1 MMRVMRRRPPR
12 VASALALIA
21 AGAIAIFA
29 IAGTSSSQAQKK
41 RPTLHQ
47 PLPAQA
53 GDTDASPVLGKA
65 AGDNNPAA
73 IAAGDKVLPAPP
85 LADKPAGEPVLGTG
99 DFGADRSTESPPD
112 RSTASDGTLRYAS
125 VFNPDVLPFKRM
137 SALDGVRDDYTLV
150 IERRGQTEVPV
161 GGTTDKSR
169 DRFWGSMPI
178 RITPGVEIPLPS
190 VAPDMRILSYET
202 QPKVRLTFSK
212 DGADNFYV
220 RSDDS
225 GSAGTYRLV
234 FLADADAGYFA
245 PKLPDD
251 RRYTAASVSAAAPP
265 ELKPRLPPRVRS
277 VAESLLR
284 DTLVIS
290 SRDDLRV
297 AFNKLVEY
305 FRGFEAKDPPSDSG
319 DIYRD
324 LCIAKAGVC
333 RHRAFAFMIT
343 ANTLGIP
350 TRFVSNEA
358 HAFVEVWFP
367 GRNWQR
373 VDLGGAALR
382 LEVSGGEDKTLHRPR
397 SEDPFNKPREYS
409 ENYTQLEGDISGLS
423 QSQINE
429 RRRPTGDAPA
439 SGDVDGAGMT
449 SGAGQS
455 GQSGLAGSPSDP
467 FNLPGRITPNRDLP
481 VATPDPKKPT
491 PVLTVTRA
499 DSVAYRGGTL
509 HIEGSAI
516 ADGKPL
522 AGRPIDVYISRAG
535 SRGVGSKLL
544 RRVITAPN
552 GTFSDDFDIPA
563 DVKLAPHEIHIASP
577 EDAEYNGALSQ

>member
-1 MMRVMRRRPPR
+1 MRRALVPG
-12 VASALALIA
+12 ALAISLVA
-21 AGAIAIFA
+21 LGCVAFL
-29 IAGTSSSQAQKK
+29 TVSSQAQKK
-41 RPTLHQ
+41 RPVLHE
-47 PLPAQA
+47 PLPGPPA
-53 GDTDASPVLGKA
+53 DAEPVLGKA

-85 LADKPAGEPVLGTG
+85 LDDKPAGEPVLGTR
-99 DFGADRSTESPPD
+99 DFGADRATESPPD
-112 RSTASDGTLRYAS
+112 RSTSSDGTLRYAS

-137 SALDGVRDDYTLV
+137 SALDGVREDYTLI

-178 RITPGVEIPLPS
+178 RLTPGEEIPLPS

-202 QPKVRLTFSK
+202 EPKVRLTFSK

-245 PKLPDD
+245 PNFPQRD
-251 RRYTAASVSAAAPP
+251 YTVSEVAAMAPP
-265 ELKPRLPPRVRS
+265 ELKPQIPAPVR
-277 VAESLLR
+277 
-284 DTLVIS
+284 
-290 SRDDLRV
+290 RV
-297 AFNKLVEY
+297 AQSILSGTLQLDRSMKLKPVFDQLVAY
-305 FRGFEAKDPPSDSG
+305 FRSFEAKDPPPNSG

-350 TRFVSNEA
+350 TRFISNEA

-367 GRNWQR
+367 TRGWQR

-397 SEDPFNKPREYS
+397 AEDPFTKPQEYR

-423 QSQINE
+423 QSQISD
-429 RRRPTGDAPA
+429 RRRPTDDATV
-439 SGDVDGAGMT
+439 SGGVDGAGMSSGSG

-455 GQSGLAGSPSDP
+455 GAPGAPGDP
-467 FNLPGRITPNRDLP
+467 LSLPGRITPNRDLP

-491 PVLTVTRA
+491 PVLTITNA
-499 DSVAYRGGTL
+499 ATEAYRGGTL
-509 HIEGSAI
+509 HLEGSAF

-522 AGRPIDVYISRAG
+522 AGRPIDVFLSRAG
-535 SRGVGSKLL
+535 SRGVNSVLL
-544 RRVITAPN
+544 RRVLTGPD
-552 GTFSDDFDIPA
+552 GTFSADFDVPA
-563 DVKLAPHEIHIASP
+563 SVKLAPHEIHISSP
-577 EDAEYNGALSQ
+577 EDATYNGALSQ

>member
-1 MMRVMRRRPPR
+1 MR
-12 VASALALIA
+12 ALAPGALVVSLA
-21 AGAIAIFA
+21 ALGGVAFF
-29 IAGTSSSQAQKK
+29 TVSSQAQKK
-41 RPTLHQ
+41 RPVLHE
-47 PLPAQA
+47 PLPGPPA
-53 GDTDASPVLGKA
+53 DAEPSPLLGKA
-65 AGDNNPAA
+65 TGDNNPAA

-85 LADKPAGEPVLGTG
+85 LDDKPAGEPVLGTQ
-99 DFGADRSTESPPD
+99 DFGADRATESPPD
-112 RSTASDGTLRYAS
+112 RSTSSDGTLRYAS

-137 SALDGVRDDYTLV
+137 SSLDGVRDDYTLI

-178 RITPGVEIPLPS
+178 RLTPGVEIPLPS

-202 QPKVRLTFSK
+202 EPKVRLTFSK

-234 FLADADAGYFA
+234 FLADASADYFA
-245 PKLPDD
+245 PAFPQRD
-251 RRYTAASVSAAAPP
+251 YTVAEVAAIAPP
-265 ELKPRLPPRVRS
+265 EIKPQIPAQVRRV
-277 VAESLLR
+277 AQGILR
-284 DTLVIS
+284 DTLQLDG
-290 SRDDLRV
+290 RLKLKPTFDR
-297 AFNKLVEY
+297 LVEY
-305 FRGFEAKDPPSDSG
+305 FRSFEAKDPPANSG

-324 LCIAKAGVC
+324 LCLAKAGVC

-367 GRNWQR
+367 TRGWQR

-397 SEDPFNKPREYS
+397 SEDPFTKPQEYR

-423 QSQINE
+423 QSQISE
-429 RRRPTGDAPA
+429 RRRPTDQAPA
-439 SGDVDGAGMT
+439 SGAVDAAGMSDGT
-449 SGAGQS
+449 GSGAGQS
-455 GQSGLAGSPSDP
+455 DAPGTPGDP
-467 FNLPGRITPNRDLP
+467 LSLPGRITPNRDLP

-491 PVLTVTRA
+491 PVLTITSA
-499 DSVAYRGGTL
+499 ATEAYRGGSL
-509 HIEGSAI
+509 HLEGSAF
-516 ADGKPL
+516 ANGKPL
-522 AGRPIDVYISRAG
+522 AGRPIDVFLSRAG
-535 SRGVGSKLL
+535 SRGVNSVLL
-544 RRVITAPN
+544 RRVLTGPD
-552 GTFSDDFDIPA
+552 GTFSADFDVPA
-563 DVKLAPHEIHIASP
+563 SVKLAPHEIHISSP
-577 EDAEYNGALSQ
+577 EDATYNGALSP

>member
-1 MMRVMRRRPPR
+1 MRRVLLPVSL
-12 VASALALIA
+12 VALSGVAFL
-21 AGAIAIFA
+21 
-29 IAGTSSSQAQKK
+29 TVSSQAQKK
-41 RPTLHQ
+41 RPVLHE
-47 PLPAQA
+47 PLPGPPA
-53 GDTDASPVLGKA
+53 DSEPSPVLGKA
-65 AGDNNPAA
+65 DGVNNPAA

-85 LADKPAGEPVLGTG
+85 LDDKPAGEPVLGTR
-99 DFGADRSTESPPD
+99 DFGADRATESPPD
-112 RSTASDGTLRYAS
+112 RSTSSDGTLRYAS

-137 SALDGVRDDYTLV
+137 SSLDGVRDDYTLI

-178 RITPGVEIPLPS
+178 RLTPGVEIPLPS

-202 QPKVRLTFSK
+202 EPKVRLTFSK

-225 GSAGTYRLV
+225 GSAGNYRLV

-245 PKLPDD
+245 PQLPQPTQQ
-251 RRYTAASVSAAAPP
+251 RSRYTPAIVDSLAPA
-265 ELKPRLPPRVRS
+265 EIKPQLPVRVR
-277 VAESLLR
+277 
-284 DTLVIS
+284 
-290 SRDDLRV
+290 RV
-297 AFNKLVEY
+297 AQEILTKTLQLDRNMNLDDAFNRLVEY
-305 FRGFEAKDPPSDSG
+305 FRSFEAKDPPANSG

-350 TRFVSNEA
+350 TRFISNEA

-367 GRNWQR
+367 TRGWQR

-397 SEDPFNKPREYS
+397 SEDPFTKPREYS

-423 QSQINE
+423 QSQISD

-439 SGDVDGAGMT
+439 SGDVDAAGMSNGSG

-455 GQSGLAGSPSDP
+455 GAPGAPGDP
-467 FNLPGRITPNRDLP
+467 LSLPGRITPNRDLP

-491 PVLTVTRA
+491 PVLTITSA
-499 DSVAYRGGTL
+499 ATEAYRGGSL
-509 HIEGSAI
+509 RLEGSAF
-516 ADGKPL
+516 ANGKPL
-522 AGRPIDVYISRAG
+522 AGRPIDVFLSRAG
-535 SRGVGSKLL
+535 SRGVNSVLL
-544 RRVITAPN
+544 RRVLTRPD
-552 GTFSDDFDIPA
+552 GTFSEDFDVPA
-563 DVKLAPHEIHIASP
+563 SVKLAPHEIHISSP